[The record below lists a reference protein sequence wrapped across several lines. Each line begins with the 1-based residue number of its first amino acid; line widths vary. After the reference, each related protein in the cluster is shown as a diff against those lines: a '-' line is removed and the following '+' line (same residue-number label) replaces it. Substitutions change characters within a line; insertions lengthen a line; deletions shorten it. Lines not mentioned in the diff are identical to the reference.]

1 MTVPAY
7 LVAHAKEPRG
17 DILIEDPE
25 LTLTFSGDWAVFSDA
40 QGPSLAIP
48 AEQGV
53 SITRVDEDQDP
64 EPAPQKE

>member
-1 MTVPAY
+1 MPAY
-7 LVAHAKEPRG
+7 LISHDKGARG

-25 LTLTFSGDWAVFSDA
+25 LTLTFSGDWAIFGDA

-53 SITRVDEDQDP
+53 SIQRVDKDQDAK
-64 EPAPQKE
+64 PAG